1 MQHYHWN
8 PMRELAEAQRQFSL
22 FFDNVQPGVFRQH
35 NNHHSVWTPAVD
47 VYETQAGYEFVVE
60 LPGVK
65 PEAVDIE
72 VKDNTLMVKGERPSI
87 TLKEGER
94 FHHHERPAGRF
105 ARSFRLSK
113 PVDADGVSA
122 TYRDGIL
129 FVSIPLRAEAKP
141 RKITV
146 RG

>member
-22 FFDNVQPGVFRQH
+22 FFDNVQPRELRQQ
-35 NNHHSVWTPAVD
+35 NGHSAWTPAVD
-47 VYETQAGYEFVVE
+47 VYENQAGYEFVVE
-60 LPGVK
+60 LPGMK
-65 PEAVDIE
+65 PETVDIE
-72 VKDNTLMVKGERPSI
+72 VKDNTLMVKGERPGI
-87 TLKEGER
+87 PLKEGER
-94 FHHHERPAGRF
+94 FHHRERPAGRF

-129 FVSIPLRAEAKP
+129 FVSVPLRAEAKP

-146 RG
+146 QR